1 MDDQV
6 GTYDS
11 LKRIIPDYELVY
23 AVHSCA
29 ATVCDAIESIEQDS
43 PSVNVPP
50 CIVFSSLPYEHSFI
64 YKGLWKM
71 PRSLVALP
79 HVARYSSPSKVLKE
93 TRGFVRGI
101 VLYLIQLFW
110 MWLDTYHAE
119 RAWKR
124 AGKRNDKRRA
134 QRGLPPVYEGNRYY
148 WRSYPVLSLG
158 GIEPYV
164 ADDHIIADNVT
175 VVGSIK
181 STTTSD
187 LNRLHDWI
195 IRVDKIIYA
204 SFGTGTQLSV
214 IEANN
219 LAKLA
224 LSLEG
229 TRYSLLLSL
238 QKNEQERLR
247 GVFDEV
253 MGSKAR
259 DGGGILEYH
268 GGKFRIDN
276 DVPQENLL
284 LSSKVEVFVSHMGMG
299 AFIEGV
305 SGGVR
310 FVSYPSGCDQWFN
323 QERVN
328 DAGVALRANP
338 KLQDLDVT
346 VFEAIG
352 NESMKERSR
361 QLALKAA
368 NFDSTQVILA
378 QADAVVCGETDLDNV
393 SL

>member
-1 MDDQV
+1 
-6 GTYDS
+6 
-11 LKRIIPDYELVY
+11 
-23 AVHSCA
+23 
-29 ATVCDAIESIEQDS
+29 
-43 PSVNVPP
+43 
-50 CIVFSSLPYEHSFI
+50 
-64 YKGLWKM
+64 
-71 PRSLVALP
+71 
-79 HVARYSSPSKVLKE
+79 
-93 TRGFVRGI
+93 
-101 VLYLIQLFW
+101 

-164 ADDHIIADNVT
+164 AENNHIIADNVT
-175 VVGSIK
+175 VIGSIK

-187 LNRLHDWI
+187 LNRLNDWFT
-195 IRVDKIIYA
+195 RVDKIIYA

-214 IEANN
+214 IEAKN

-268 GGKFRIDN
+268 DGKFRIDN

-310 FVSYPSGCDQWFN
+310 FVSYPAGCDQWFN

-328 DAGVALRANP
+328 DAGIALRAHP
-338 KLQDLDVT
+338 QLRDLDAT

-361 QLALKAA
+361 LFALKAA

-393 SL
+393 SI

>member
-1 MDDQV
+1 M
-6 GTYDS
+6 
-11 LKRIIPDYELVY
+11 
-23 AVHSCA
+23 
-29 ATVCDAIESIEQDS
+29 
-43 PSVNVPP
+43 
-50 CIVFSSLPYEHSFI
+50 
-64 YKGLWKM
+64 
-71 PRSLVALP
+71 
-79 HVARYSSPSKVLKE
+79 LKE
-93 TRGFVRGI
+93 TRGIVRGL

-134 QRGLPPVYEGNRYY
+134 ERGLPPVYEGNRYY

-164 ADDHIIADNVT
+164 ADDHVIADNVT

-181 STTTSD
+181 STATSD
-187 LNRLHDWI
+187 LNRLLD
-195 IRVDKIIYA
+195 RKIIYA

-214 IEANN
+214 TEASN

-247 GVFDEV
+247 HVFDKV
-253 MGSKAR
+253 MGSKAKV
-259 DGGGILEYH
+259 GNGFLEYH

-284 LSSKVEVFVSHMGMG
+284 LSNKVEVFVSHMGMG

-310 FVSYPSGCDQWFN
+310 FVSYPAGCDQWFN

-328 DAGVALRANP
+328 DAGIALRANP
-338 KLQDLDVT
+338 QLQDLDVT

-352 NESMKERSR
+352 NESMKKRSR

-368 NFDSTQVILA
+368 NFDSTRVILA
-378 QADAVVCGETDLDNV
+378 QADAVVCGDTDLDNV
-393 SL
+393 SF

>member
-134 QRGLPPVYEGNRYY
+134 ERGLPPVYDGNRYY

-181 STTTSD
+181 STVTSD

-195 IRVDKIIYA
+195 TRVDKIIYA

-214 IEANN
+214 IEAKN

-268 GGKFRIDN
+268 DGKFRIDN

-310 FVSYPSGCDQWFN
+310 FVSYPAGCDQWFN

-328 DAGVALRANP
+328 DAGIALRAHP
-338 KLQDLDVT
+338 QLRDLDAT

-361 QLALKAA
+361 LFALKAA

-393 SL
+393 SI